1 MKYVHENHKHV
12 YYLSNG
18 LYGHTIRQLDT
29 ETGIRGSKLELD
41 RDGYEKFLEMMHT
54 NGWKEQPN
62 FQGDDMSNQRGGTWN
77 KASASN
83 AIDDAR
89 AMKLRNFFR
98 DAKELLEKNG
108 NEDAAYYFEQVMDE
122 LNQGK
127 SLPTEKENVSR
138 LLGL

>member
-1 MKYVHENHKHV
+1 
-12 YYLSNG
+12 
-18 LYGHTIRQLDT
+18 
-29 ETGIRGSKLELD
+29 
-41 RDGYEKFLEMMHT
+41 
-54 NGWKEQPN
+54 
-62 FQGDDMSNQRGGTWN
+62 MSNQRGGAWG

-108 NEDAAYYFEQVMDE
+108 NEDAAYYFEQVMEE

-127 SLPTEKENVSR
+127 SLPTDKTNVSR